1 METWKINLRRENIF
15 TTMLA
20 LGIYILAHQYI
31 YTNIYIWEGACI
43 YIYIYIC
50 IYIFIYSKNKM
61 LIKYID
67 KQYPIIKYA
76 FTFQMLM
83 WIHIFEWER

>member
-31 YTNIYIWEGACI
+31 YTNIYIYEREPVV
-43 YIYIYIC
+43 YIYIYVY
-50 IYIFIYSKNKM
+50 IYLYIPK
-61 LIKYID
+61 IKC
-67 KQYPIIKYA
+67 
-76 FTFQMLM
+76 
-83 WIHIFEWER
+83 